1 VSGAQAI
8 AKSLAKNTGVKFL
21 NLFNNKIGFDGAEA
35 LKETLKTNNVLEHL
49 ELGHNRIRDRGFQSL
64 AEGIKS
70 NPNNSL
76 KILSVRFNFITDDGA
91 IEFFKTI
98 KESKYVLNEVNLKN
112 NSINEYGLYQF
123 KKSFDLH

>member
-1 VSGAQAI
+1 M
-8 AKSLAKNTGVKFL
+8 
-21 NLFNNKIGFDGAEA
+21 
-35 LKETLKTNNVLEHL
+35 
-49 ELGHNRIRDRGFQSL
+49 GHNRIRDRGFQSL
-64 AEGIKS
+64 AEGIRS

-98 KESKYVLNEVNLKN
+98 KDSKYVLNEVNLKN

-123 KKSFDLH
+123 KKSFDLHKLNMNVDIFEKLKYLNSDRLERSVWIHPIVATAQEYK